1 MNEISKLRE
10 DCRWVIEAQ
19 DDMVISYE
27 IPFMDIEPGPPFC
40 PFDYLQVEK
49 WQDDDWVIQIDPS
62 FNWERYC
69 GAMRPMGFIETNSNK
84 VRFTF
89 VSDDTE
95 HGRGVAVN
103 WKTYKKVTL
112 TI

>member
-1 MNEISKLRE
+1 
-10 DCRWVIEAQ
+10 
-19 DDMVISYE
+19 MVISYE

-49 WQDDDWVIQIDPS
+49 WEDGDWVRQIDPS

-69 GAMRPMGFIETNSNK
+69 GAMRPMGFVETNSNK

-103 WKTYKKVTL
+103 WKTYKKVTDKL
-112 TI
+112 WFIEMTQYHLER